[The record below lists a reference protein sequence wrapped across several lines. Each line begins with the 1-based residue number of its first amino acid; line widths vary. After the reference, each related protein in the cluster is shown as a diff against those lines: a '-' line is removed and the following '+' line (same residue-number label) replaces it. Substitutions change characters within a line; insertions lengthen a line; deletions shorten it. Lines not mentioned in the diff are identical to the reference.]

1 MQRTIQ
7 FVVADQ
13 VSTLNRI
20 TSAFVRLQCNIDELH
35 VKRSE
40 QDGISNME
48 LKVNIDDDTAFNI
61 LLKKLEQQIN
71 VLMLQVYKMI

>member
-61 LLKKLEQQIN
+61 LLKN
-71 VLMLQVYKMI
+71 

>member
-61 LLKKLEQQIN
+61 L
-71 VLMLQVYKMI
+71 

>member
-1 MQRTIQ
+1 MKRTIQ

-48 LKVNIDDDTAFNI
+48 LKVNIDDDTAFKI

-71 VLMLQVYKMI
+71 VLSVTSI

>member
-1 MQRTIQ
+1 MKRTIQ
-7 FVVADQ
+7 LVVADQ

-61 LLKKLEQQIN
+61 LLKLSLIHISEPTRP
-71 VLMLQVYKMI
+71 Y